1 MEIVTTAD
9 VNDPR
14 MQRSRAALLDA
25 ATDLLDTQAVA
36 DISIT
41 KLVEHAGVTR
51 PTFYQ
56 HFPDIPGIARAAAL
70 RRLAAASPNP
80 APIPIADLTRQQLH
94 DLIAAQF
101 LPDLEHLA
109 AHRDFYLRV
118 LDGASD
124 LHLLGALVTLSL
136 ERTTLETFEHV
147 TREQGTS
154 AHDLMT
160 LIAGGVTW
168 LIITWLRD
176 SNQPPTHLAV
186 RIAAAITSAI
196 GTQNS

>member
-1 MEIVTTAD
+1 MSTLTTASL
-9 VNDPR
+9 DPR
-14 MQRSRAALLDA
+14 LPRSRVALLDA
-25 ATDLLDTQAVA
+25 GTRLLDQMPVA
-36 DISIT
+36 EISIT
-41 KLVEHAGVTR
+41 RLVDEAGVTR

-56 HFPDIPGIARAAAL
+56 HFADIPALARAAAL
-70 RRLAAASPNP
+70 TRLAAASPIP
-80 APIPIADLTRQQLH
+80 DPIPIAELSVGQLR

-101 LPDLEHLA
+101 MPDLEHLA
-109 AHRDFYLRV
+109 AHRAFYLRV

-124 LHLLGALVTLSL
+124 LHLLDELVTLSL

-147 TREQGTS
+147 TRDQDTS

-176 SNQPPTHLAV
+176 SNQPPTHLSI
-186 RIAAAITSAI
+186 RIAAAITSAL